1 MMDTPQDTSLDR
13 PLAGRVALVAGGTR
27 GAGRGIAVQLG
38 AAGATVYV
46 TGRSSRAA
54 RSEMNRPETI
64 EETAELVDAA
74 GGRGVPVRV
83 DHLVPED
90 VAALVARIEEEQGA
104 LHVLVNDIFG
114 VGDDGSAATAPK
126 MEWSKSVWESDLA
139 LGLRTVRLSVDTH
152 AITSHFA
159 LPLLLRSPGGLV
171 VEVTD
176 GTDEYNATNY
186 RVSFFYDLAKAAV
199 NRMAFA
205 LAHELGALGAT
216 AVSLTPGWLRSE
228 VMLDGF
234 GVTEANWQD
243 ATARIPH
250 FAISETP
257 AYVGRAV
264 AALAQD
270 PDVARWNGRSLSS
283 GQLAQVYGFTDVDGS
298 QPDAWRYLVEV
309 QDPGKPADVTGYR

>member
-1 MMDTPQDTSLDR
+1 MKTAMQ
-13 PLAGRVALVAGGTR
+13 GKVALVAGATR

-46 TGRSSRAA
+46 TGRTTRNE

-64 EETAELVDAA
+64 EETAELVNKA
-74 GGRGVPVRV
+74 GGRGIAVQV
-83 DHLVPED
+83 DHLVPDQVQE
-90 VAALVARIEEEQGA
+90 LVRTIERDEGA
-104 LHVLVNDIFG
+104 LHVLVNDIWG
-114 VGDDGSAATAPK
+114 ATT
-126 MEWSKSVWESDLA
+126 MEWNKTVWESTLDI
-139 LGLRTVRLSVDTH
+139 GLRTLRLAVDTH

-159 LPLLLRSPGGLV
+159 IPLLIRKPGGLV

-176 GTDEYNATNY
+176 GTDEYNATRY

-205 LAHELGALGAT
+205 LAHELAPHGAT

-228 VMLDGF
+228 AMLEAYR
-234 GVTEANWQD
+234 VTEANWRV
-243 ATARIPH
+243 ATAVSPH
-250 FAISETP
+250 FAISESP

-270 PDVARWNGRSLSS
+270 PNVARWNGMSLSS
-283 GQLAQVYGFTDVDGS
+283 GQLAKIYGFTDIDGS
-298 QPDAWRYLVEV
+298 QPDAWRYLIEV
-309 QDPGKPADVTGYR
+309 QDA